1 MKLEKLDREMFET
14 KIRPIITCFKNIENM
29 ALRGNN
35 AICNYPTMGIFKKV
49 YNIEVPQFIDMI
61 TLNKA
66 NLFFQTKPGDYYL
79 CDNSLICHES
89 TLYTIRPIDVQ
100 VAKYDI
106 AAADSR
112 VSNETISMPITY
124 QVNDVLSD
132 PAFKVILEM
141 KATDGVQH
149 YTPTGSNYYMTLYSG
164 ILNFIKSDKI
174 RLDIFDNGT
183 TLFIARFTVE
193 KKTGVKIETYI
204 RYLKIR
210 GSR

>member
-29 ALRGNN
+29 ALCGNN

-49 YNIEVPQFIDMI
+49 YNIEVPRFIDMV

-124 QVNDVLSD
+124 QVDDVLSD

-141 KATDGVQH
+141 KATDGVQY